1 MRNIIIKLSVI
12 VLLFWGAYLLHAQTG
27 FDFPEQEISEIVY
40 SVSLARSFPIICDDT
55 VSGKASF
62 RFAGGD
68 FDTAFDSFL
77 LTNRLYVKKEEN
89 RWVVSRIRIVHRD
102 DGLID
107 IDAYDMLPE
116 KIFEKLSSEG
126 GIPVIYDAVPAVV
139 VSVHLNAVDACSVAA
154 VIMRKFGGYAVSL
167 SNGTVLIEKVVA
179 TNAGSQY
186 QTFKQETEKLEI
198 YCDGGRYSAEL
209 SNADF
214 SEIIERIAEVSGIEF
229 CSLVKPGSA
238 VQRVSF
244 SNQPFEKALEI
255 ICAHADVGY
264 RYVQGLFVFFS
275 MPDAGKRFREE
286 AKEWFVFSAVYIEAV
301 EACRLMRLRFP
312 DTDFSEIGAGRFMC
326 CTSPDKRSEIQEYL
340 SICDVRQK
348 EHVVSLRYIRA
359 DDFLSS
365 LPPGFS
371 ASSFKKAGNGNT
383 LFYSGS
389 DGNYKHL
396 CELMEFIDRPAELL
410 SYDLLIVQAQKSVS
424 SSWSTGFEAS
434 ELAPGKNNKF
444 QAGISPSFKFNID
457 VVAAFGYVFS
467 AKLQAAVAENKA
479 KIFADT
485 TLHGVSGVPIS
496 FRNTNTY
503 RYRDPYLDTETG
515 RTTNSSVTREIVSGL
530 VLDITGWI
538 SGDGMITTS
547 VTASYSRQGVD
558 TSSAGNPP
566 PTSEKIVTTQV
577 RGRSGEV
584 IVLSGLVQND
594 ESSSGTGTPLLSSIP
609 ILGWLFKSQDD
620 TEETN
625 ELTIY
630 LIPRICGAENER
642 FSSWGGDAT
651 GIGLS
656 ADDSQCMNADEMR
669 MMIKADIKAIVLKRR
684 QRNAWKSE

>member
-1 MRNIIIKLSVI
+1 MRNIIRRLSVI
-12 VLLFWGAYLLHAQTG
+12 CLLIWAAFTLHAQTG

-55 VSGKASF
+55 VSGRASF

-77 LTNRLYVKKEEN
+77 LTNRLYVKKEDS

-102 DGLID
+102 DGLMD
-107 IDAYDMLPE
+107 IDVCDMLPE
-116 KIFEKLSSEG
+116 KIFEKLSTAG
-126 GIPVIYDAVPAVV
+126 GVPIIYDAVPSVS
-139 VSVHLNAVDACSVAA
+139 VSVHLGAVDVCSAAA

-167 SNGTVLIEKVVA
+167 DNGNVLIERVVA
-179 TNAGSQY
+179 ANTSSQY

-198 YCDGGRYSAEL
+198 SCDADRYSAEL

-214 SEIIERIAEVSGIEF
+214 PEIIERIAEISGIEF

-255 ICAHADVGY
+255 ICAHADVGF
-264 RYVQGLFVFFS
+264 RCVQGLYVFFS
-275 MPDAGKRFREE
+275 MPDAGKQFREE
-286 AKEWFVFSAVYIEAV
+286 TKEWFVFSTRYISAD

-312 DTDFSEIGAGRFMC
+312 GTEFSEIGSGRFMC
-326 CTSPDKRSEIQEYL
+326 QTSPDKHSEMQEYL
-340 SICDVRQK
+340 SLCDVREK
-348 EHVVSLRYIRA
+348 EHIVSLKYIRA
-359 DDFLSS
+359 EDFLNS

-371 ASSFKKAGNGNT
+371 ASSFKKTGNGNT

-389 DGNYKHL
+389 DGNYEQL
-396 CELMEFIDRPAELL
+396 CSLMEYIDRPAELL

-424 SSWSTGFEAS
+424 SSWSSGLDAS
-434 ELAPGKNNKF
+434 QLSPGKTTHL
-444 QAGISPSFKFNID
+444 QASASPSFKFNID
-457 VVAAFGYVFS
+457 VVAAFGYIFS
-467 AKLQAAVAENKA
+467 AKLQSAVSENKA

-485 TLHGVSGVPIS
+485 TLHGVSGVPIN

-503 RYRDPYLDTETG
+503 RYRDPYLDAETG
-515 RTTNSSVTREIVSGL
+515 RTMNSSVTREIVSGL

-594 ESSSGTGTPLLSSIP
+594 ESTSGTGTPLLSSIP
-609 ILGWLFKSQDD
+609 ILGWLFKSHDD
-620 TEETN
+620 TEESN

-630 LIPRICGAENER
+630 LIPRICGDDNKNALSN
-642 FSSWGGDAT
+642 GGN
-651 GIGLS
+651 GGKECCQE
-656 ADDSQCMNADEMR
+656 DSMKK
-669 MMIKADIKAIVLKRR
+669 MIRADIQEIVLKRR
-684 QRNAWKSE
+684 QKNAERNG

>member
-1 MRNIIIKLSVI
+1 ML
-12 VLLFWGAYLLHAQTG
+12 YAQVG

-77 LTNRLYVKKEEN
+77 LTNRLYVSKDEN
-89 RWVVSRIRIVHRD
+89 RWVVSRIRIIHRD
-102 DGLID
+102 DGLMD
-107 IDAYDMLPE
+107 IDAYDMFPE
-116 KIFEKLSSEG
+116 KIFEKLSSESTTP
-126 GIPVIYDAVPAVV
+126 IIYDAVPSVP
-139 VSVHLNAVDACSVAA
+139 VSIHLSAVDSCSAAA
-154 VIMRKFGGYAVSL
+154 VIMRKFSGYSVSL
-167 SNGTVLIEKVVA
+167 DDGSVLIEKIVA
-179 TNAGSQY
+179 VNIGGQY
-186 QTFKQETEKLEI
+186 QSYQQETGRLEVF
-198 YCDGGRYSAEL
+198 CDDGLYSAEL

-214 SEIIERIAEVSGIEF
+214 PEIVEKIAEISGIEF
-229 CSLVKPGSA
+229 CSLVKPGSSVMRA
-238 VQRVSF
+238 SF
-244 SNQPFEKALEI
+244 SRQPFDKALEI
-255 ICAHADVGY
+255 ICAHADVGV
-264 RYVQGLFVFFS
+264 RFVQGIYVFFS

-286 AKEWFVFSAVYIEAV
+286 AKEWFVFSVEYISAA
-301 EACRLMRLRFP
+301 EACRLMRLRFS
-312 DTDFSEIGAGRFMC
+312 DMEFSEMGTNRFMC
-326 CTSPDKRSEIQEYL
+326 CMPPDKYDEIREYL
-340 SICDVRQK
+340 SLCDVCEK
-348 EHVVSLRYIRA
+348 EHVISLRYIRA
-359 DDFLSS
+359 EDFLGS
-365 LPPGFS
+365 LPSGFS

-389 DGNYKHL
+389 DGNFERL
-396 CELMEFIDRPAELL
+396 CSLMEYIDRPAELL

-424 SSWSTGFEAS
+424 SSWTSGLEAS
-434 ELAPGKNNKF
+434 ELSPGKNNRF
-444 QAGISPSFKFNID
+444 LAGVSPSFKFNID
-457 VVAAFGYVFS
+457 VVAAFGYLFS
-467 AKLQAAVAENKA
+467 VKLQAAVSENKA

-503 RYRDPYLDTETG
+503 RYRDPYLDAETG
-515 RTTNSSVTREIVSGL
+515 RATNSSVTREIVSGL

-594 ESSSGTGTPLLSSIP
+594 ENVSGTRTPLISKIP
-609 ILGWLFKSQDD
+609 LIGWLFKSLED
-620 TEETN
+620 TEESN

-630 LIPRICGAENER
+630 LIPRICATEKKSSM
-642 FSSWGGDAT
+642 FSS
-651 GIGLS
+651 
-656 ADDSQCMNADEMR
+656 DSDFRQEEDSMR
-669 MMIKADIKAIVLKRR
+669 RMIKADIKELVVRRR
-684 QRNAWKSE
+684 QKNAKKS